1 MKRLFTADLL
11 PARGTLIMCSSHE
24 ARCEGVVER
33 SDGWRPNSV
42 LLFHYD
48 DENPKREKRHNRIS
62 TAFKLRRVPVIE
74 QQFTE
79 ADAVKSL
86 RDNMGVLREFLRE
99 FADQPIVF
107 DISVFTK
114 RHLLMMLRWLD
125 DEGCWDRV
133 TFVYSEPEEYDVS
146 RYVPLSFGLA
156 SFHQIPGFSAC
167 PDFSRA
173 LHLVMFLGY
182 EGDRAFAAYEH
193 VQPVITTLLIPFP
206 SFKPS
211 WEGKTEEF
219 NKDVISLVGEEY
231 IRRVDPVDP
240 SLTHEA
246 LRTILGDGSNTGEH
260 ARVVC
265 PLGTKPQTLG
275 VYSYVRSCVDPPAI
289 VYASPLRHNHD
300 FFSHG
305 IGNSWFL
312 KLT

>member
-1 MKRLFTADLL
+1 MKRLFKTDLL
-11 PARGTLIMCSSHE
+11 PAGGILIMCSSHE
-24 ARCEGVVER
+24 ARCEALVER
-33 SDGWRPNSV
+33 SAGWKPNNV

-48 DENPKREKRHNRIS
+48 DENPKREERHSRIS
-62 TAFKLRRVPVIE
+62 TTFKQRRVHVIE

-86 RDNMGVLREFLRE
+86 RDNMQVLQAFLHDLD
-99 FADQPIVF
+99 DQPIVF

-133 TFVYSEPEEYDVS
+133 TFIYSEPQEYDVS
-146 RYVPLSFGLA
+146 LYVPLSFGLA
-156 SFHQIPGFSAC
+156 SFHQVPGFSAC

-193 VQPVITTLLIPFP
+193 VQPVVTTLLIPFP
-206 SFKPS
+206 PFKPS
-211 WEGKTEEF
+211 WEGKTEEL
-219 NKDVISLVGEEY
+219 NRDVISLVGEEH

-240 SLTHEA
+240 SLAHEA
-246 LRTILGDGSNTGEH
+246 LSIILGDGSCIGEH
-260 ARVVC
+260 AKVVC

-275 VYSYVRSCVDPPAI
+275 VYSYVRTCVDPPAI
-289 VYASPLRHNHD
+289 VYASPLRHNHN

-305 IGNSWFL
+305 VGNTWLL
-312 KLT
+312 KVA